1 MQQITRK
8 VSCSYTMQN
17 KQKWTRNEPK
27 TESKYAVQGC
37 PFFFPFF
44 CWHPSTAWAWPSWP
58 KNPINARDSRTT
70 RAREFCL
77 TFSVFMLTRI
87 CSWHHY
93 YGPHCVCG
101 FWLCN
106 YNTLEGE
113 SGVRGISGTW
123 NRTRVAAN
131 AFFAF
136 DPIFYLCFLV
146 LFQMQLY
153 ISSFSLLFCFVFLFC
168 SLTLKFIC
176 KLCSY
181 FIGICF
187 VLFCFCAF
195 FGACNVS
202 AIWISFIGFV

>member
-17 KQKWTRNEPK
+17 KQKWTPNEPK
-27 TESKYAVQGC
+27 TVSKHAVQGC
-37 PFFFPFF
+37 PSPRPPLKWLCCFSFSFVGISPLRGRG
-44 CWHPSTAWAWPSWP
+44 PVDPKIPLTPETAEQQQRV
-58 KNPINARDSRTT
+58 N
-70 RAREFCL
+70 FCL

-87 CSWHHY
+87 YSWHHFC
-93 YGPHCVCG
+93 GPHCMCG

-106 YNTLEGE
+106 YNTLEGGE
-113 SGVRGISGTW
+113 GFSGTW
-123 NRTRVAAN
+123 NRTRLAAN

-146 LFQMQLY
+146 FISNAALY
-153 ISSFSLLFCFVFLFC
+153 FFYFFFFFALLFCSFLFF

-195 FGACNVS
+195 FWGL
-202 AIWISFIGFV
+202 